1 MKTQEYKEQF
11 QQIFENSMIGMAIV
25 DLKGNWVRA
34 NKSLCDML
42 GYAEEELV
50 QLNVR
55 DLSRPSDLERT
66 DELLNRLI
74 TGDTPHA
81 KLEKEYKHKEGHF
94 IWVAIAVTLLYDTSG
109 TPMHYVSQLEDIT
122 RRKEIEDDLLLSEK
136 KYRTIFENVQDVF
149 YQTDHKGIIKEIS
162 PSIEMHSGYMR
173 QEIIGKPVENFYY
186 YVEDRDR
193 IVQELQTSGSVIDF
207 EVRLKTK
214 TDELKY
220 ASVNARLVF
229 ENGQLVG
236 GEGSMRDVTARK
248 FNENVLQALN
258 QELAASNEQKNRLFS
273 IIGHDLRNPISGS
286 LQLVDLMLHDIRTNA
301 TDEIERSLRM
311 MQNELQSASELLEDL
326 LTWARAQLNAVDFN
340 RVEIHDIEDIL
351 RSSIQPAQTMAEK
364 KEVTITIREVAA
376 GAALSADRSMLK
388 TIIRNLVT
396 NAVKFTDP
404 GGQVNISVEKK
415 TSGLLF
421 IVRDNGR
428 GIPEEKV
435 AHLFNRS
442 FTYTTFG
449 TNGEKGT
456 GLGLDLCQG
465 FVRKHGGEIWVE
477 SKLGEGSAFYF
488 IIPRL

>member
-1 MKTQEYKEQF
+1 MRTEDYKEQF

-25 DLKGNWVRA
+25 DLRGNWLRA
-34 NKSLCDML
+34 NRSLCDML
-42 GYAEEELV
+42 GYSEQELIK
-50 QLNVR
+50 LNVK
-55 DLSRPSDLERT
+55 DLTKPGDRERT
-66 DELLNRLI
+66 DEILNRLI

-81 KLEKEYKHKEGHF
+81 KLEKQYKHKDGHY
-94 IWVAIAVTLLYDTSG
+94 IWVAIAVTLLYDTAG
-109 TPMHYVSQLEDIT
+109 KPMHYVSQLEDIT

-149 YQTDHKGIIKEIS
+149 YQTDTKGIIKEIS
-162 PSIEMHSGYMR
+162 PSIELHSGYLR
-173 QEIIGKPVENFYY
+173 QEIIGRPVEDFYY

-193 IVQELQTSGSVIDF
+193 IVKELQTSGSVADF

-229 ENGQLVG
+229 ENGQPVG
-236 GEGSMRDVTARK
+236 GEGSMRDVTTRK

-258 QELAASNEQKNRLFS
+258 LELAASNEQKNRLFS

-286 LQLVDLMLHDIRTNA
+286 LQLANLILQDIRSNTVS
-301 TDEIERSLRM
+301 EIESSLQLM
-311 MQNELQSASELLEDL
+311 KKELENASELLEDL

-340 RVEIHDIEDIL
+340 RVEIKDINELIV
-351 RSSIQPAQTMAEK
+351 SSLQPVLPMAEK
-364 KEVTITIREVAA
+364 KHVKVEIKAA
-376 GAALSADRSMLK
+376 ASASALNADRSMLK

-396 NAVKFTDP
+396 NAIKFTDA
-404 GGQVNISVEKK
+404 GGNVLIDVEARK
-415 TSGLLF
+415 SGTLF
-421 IVRDNGR
+421 VVRDDGR
-428 GIPEEKV
+428 GIPEEKLPQ
-435 AHLFNRS
+435 LFDRS

-449 TNGEKGT
+449 TLGEKGT

-477 SKLGEGSAFYF
+477 SRLGEGSAFYF
-488 IIPRL
+488 VIPRL